1 MLLAKDHLSHWRD
14 EMTAAKVAHADG
26 VSKAGGAGASR
37 ESAGRSH
44 WFDSPEVQASVKKTV
59 DLIAGVSSKVLMV
72 DLLQVLDELEVSQS
86 STRRRIEGDREGC
99 RYP

>member
-14 EMTAAKVAHADG
+14 EMTAAKVAHADK
-26 VSKAGGAGASR
+26 VSKAGGAGASGG
-37 ESAGRSH
+37 SAETSR
-44 WFDSPEVQASVKKTV
+44 WFDSLEVEASVKQTV

-86 STRRRIEGDREGC
+86 
-99 RYP
+99 